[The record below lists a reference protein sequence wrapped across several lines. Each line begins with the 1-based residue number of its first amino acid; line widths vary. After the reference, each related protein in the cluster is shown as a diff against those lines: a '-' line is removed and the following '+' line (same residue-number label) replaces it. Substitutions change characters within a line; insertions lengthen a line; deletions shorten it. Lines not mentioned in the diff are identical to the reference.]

1 MDLEGRGT
9 RKGVKIRVVGD
20 EEINTLYFPA
30 HKYAITIGNY
40 ALANAWNDLYACTPV
55 VKPNDCYYVPALAN
69 TCELLFLLRSTLMC
83 NRDMP
88 SETLVYV
95 VHHLAK
101 DLTMGTC
108 VLYAVEM
115 DVIVYHLM
123 DDSILHFIFGQ
134 VKTDT
139 DTETEIVE
147 LQFAKQFPPLLI
159 HKHTEEGL
167 GVAKLNWK
175 NREFIIKNEMIKL
188 PKLILNIFY
197 CGFHFVI
204 ARRKPRSALLLVAL

>member
-1 MDLEGRGT
+1 MG
-9 RKGVKIRVVGD
+9 
-20 EEINTLYFPA
+20 
-30 HKYAITIGNY
+30 
-40 ALANAWNDLYACTPV
+40 
-55 VKPNDCYYVPALAN
+55 
-69 TCELLFLLRSTLMC
+69 

-88 SETLVYV
+88 SETLVDV

-101 DLTMGTC
+101 DLTMSTC
-108 VLYAVEM
+108 VLNAVEM
-115 DVIVYHLM
+115 DVIVYHLV
-123 DDSILHFIFGQ
+123 DDSVLHFVFGQ
-134 VKTDT
+134 VKTNT
-139 DTETEIVE
+139 DAETEVVE
-147 LQFAKQFPPLLI
+147 FQLAKQFPPLLI

-175 NREFIIKNEMIKL
+175 NREFIIKKKMIKL